1 MNIFQKMFSKRTQAP
16 RSEPLGMIY
25 PTGSLMG
32 YTFDGELEPGALND
46 VYIYDVD
53 YYTLARRAYT
63 LITTNEFARILI
75 KRLTT
80 FIVGQGLKL
89 RPLPMRNFLKRVY
102 KINTPEDF
110 SKQIKEYWSLLEDDK
125 IISVTKDSDLHELAN
140 IVQYN
145 GLIAGDVLVIK
156 RVIDGNLEYQIVNGL
171 NVYSSRSYGEGKSKD
186 IDGKEYNNKIVDGVE
201 INNKDEPVAYY
212 VVDKNGK
219 ENRISA
225 RDSKGR
231 LIAWLVPIGTKRLG
245 SPRGYSELGAI
256 LQKLHKINSYTNSE
270 VMAAEANSKFAVVV
284 EQEKESN
291 GINPIKGIPGL
302 ARGIQSDIAKMPT
315 GDGEQSKEISNLK
328 NTFKRIA
335 SALAIFMPK
344 GQKLSSF
351 DTKRPNVNY
360 IQFVDGS
367 IKYVCAAFDIP
378 FEVALMMFSNNFSAS
393 RASLKMFEV
402 ILEYRRK
409 YGLVAHFYQPIYEQ
423 FFELMVL
430 KGYIIAPGY
439 LQLKNDN
446 TWLDNAYTKAKFVGL
461 KIPHIDE
468 VKEVNAVMSKIKAG
482 LTTFENALETLGIQT
497 DFDSLIEQ
505 RKLEEEKIKKAGL
518 VFETLF
524 APDGGNN
531 NDDDTE
537 QDTSYK
543 KGRK

>member
-1 MNIFQKMFSKRTQAP
+1 
-16 RSEPLGMIY
+16 
-25 PTGSLMG
+25 
-32 YTFDGELEPGALND
+32 
-46 VYIYDVD
+46 
-53 YYTLARRAYT
+53 
-63 LITTNEFARILI
+63 
-75 KRLTT
+75 
-80 FIVGQGLKL
+80 
-89 RPLPMRNFLKRVY
+89 
-102 KINTPEDF
+102 
-110 SKQIKEYWSLLEDDK
+110 
-125 IISVTKDSDLHELAN
+125 
-140 IVQYN
+140 
-145 GLIAGDVLVIK
+145 
-156 RVIDGNLEYQIVNGL
+156 
-171 NVYSSRSYGEGKSKD
+171 
-186 IDGKEYNNKIVDGVE
+186 
-201 INNKDEPVAYY
+201 
-212 VVDKNGK
+212 
-219 ENRISA
+219 
-225 RDSKGR
+225 
-231 LIAWLVPIGTKRLG
+231 
-245 SPRGYSELGAI
+245 
-256 LQKLHKINSYTNSE
+256 
-270 VMAAEANSKFAVVV
+270 MAAEANSKFAVVV

-360 IQFVDGS
+360 TQFVDGS

-409 YGLVAHFYQPIYEQ
+409 NGLVAHFYQPIYEQ

-430 KGYIIAPGY
+430 KGNIIAPGY